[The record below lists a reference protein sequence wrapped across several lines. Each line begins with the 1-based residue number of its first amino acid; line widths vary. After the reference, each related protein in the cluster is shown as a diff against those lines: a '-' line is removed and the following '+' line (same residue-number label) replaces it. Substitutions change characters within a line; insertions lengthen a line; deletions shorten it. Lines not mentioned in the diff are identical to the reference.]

1 MKNSLLVLVFFMST
15 FVLSAQINKE
25 NSTVQTIAYW
35 NLGEK
40 QEYSITREQVKLKEN
55 DTISKKISTY
65 DVDITVVDSTATSY
79 IVEWNYKNN
88 KDQGNYEL
96 NEKENGLKIRFKT
109 DEMGTFQEVL
119 NLNEVQNY
127 VKKTFDKLKNSINN
141 SSKETEPFFN
151 NMKNMFTTKE
161 ILESVFLND
170 IQVFHSFYGGQY
182 TLSEVVEDQI
192 EIDNVFGGSP
202 YLADITLVLE
212 DIDFEE
218 DSYVLKYYQTINPE
232 QFKTVVEDVSEQ
244 LGKGISSD
252 EEKLD
257 FDKFGINGFENEVYI
272 GSVIHDS
279 GWILYTNYTKSIALE
294 NYTNIDSVIIEM
306 K

>member
-1 MKNSLLVLVFFMST
+1 MRNSLLVFVFFMST

-40 QEYSITREQVKLKEN
+40 HEYSIMREQVKLKEN

-65 DVDITVVDSTATSY
+65 DVDIIVVDSTATSY
-79 IVEWNYKNN
+79 IVEWYYKNN
-88 KDQGNYEL
+88 KDQENYDL
-96 NEKENGLKIRFKT
+96 NKKENGLKIRFKT
-109 DEMGTFQEVL
+109 DEMGTFQEIL

-127 VKKTFDKLKNSINN
+127 VKKTLDELKNSINN
-141 SSKETEPFFN
+141 SSKEIEPFFN
-151 NMKNMFTTKE
+151 NMKNVFTAKE
-161 ILESVFLND
+161 IIESVFLND

-182 TLSEVVEDQI
+182 TLGEVIEDQI

-218 DSYVLKYYQTINPE
+218 DSYVLKYYQSINPE
-232 QFKTVVEDVSEQ
+232 QLKTIVEDVSEQ
-244 LGKGISSD
+244 LGKGISS
-252 EEKLD
+252 EEKKLD
-257 FDKFGINGFENEVYI
+257 FDKIGINGFENEVYI

>member
-1 MKNSLLVLVFFMST
+1 MKNSLLVFIFFMLT

-40 QEYSITREQVKLKEN
+40 QEYSITREQVKLKGN
-55 DTISKKISTY
+55 DTISKKNSTY
-65 DVDITVVDSTATSY
+65 DVDIMVVDSTATSY
-79 IVEWNYKNN
+79 IVEWYYKNN
-88 KDQGNYEL
+88 KDQGSYDL
-96 NEKENGLKIRFKT
+96 NKKENGLKIRFKT
-109 DEMGTFQEVL
+109 DEMGTFQEIL

-127 VKKTFDKLKNSINN
+127 VKKTLDELKNSINN
-141 SSKETEPFFN
+141 SSKEIEPFFN
-151 NMKNMFTTKE
+151 NMKNVFTAKE
-161 ILESVFLND
+161 IIESVFLND

-182 TLSEVVEDQI
+182 ALGEVIEDQI

-218 DSYVLKYYQTINPE
+218 DSYVLKYYQSINPE
-232 QFKTVVEDVSEQ
+232 QLKTIVEDVSEQ

-257 FDKFGINGFENEVYI
+257 FDKLGINGFENEVYI